1 MTRQE
6 FVSLWEYAEH
16 LELTEKGSKLY
27 EDAKALLIKE
37 IKKNNAAENISEQN
51 SNHKLFTIIKV
62 RSL

>member
-27 EDAKALLIKE
+27 ENVKALLIKE
-37 IKKNNAAENISEQN
+37 IKNNAAENISEQN
-51 SNHKLFTIIKV
+51 SNHKLLTIIKV